1 MKTYTSR
8 DIADAIISS
17 KITRD
22 TTFVLES
29 DALEQIRQFKDTL
42 GLLYSAQNG
51 CPLPKYQEDWNKA
64 MTEAATLLG
73 ADRE

>member
-17 KITRD
+17 KITRE

-29 DALEQIRQFKDTL
+29 DALKQIRQFKDTL
-42 GLLYSAQNG
+42 ELLHSVQNG
-51 CPLPKYQEDWNKA
+51 CPLPKYQEDWNTA
-64 MTEAATLLG
+64 MTEAASLLG
-73 ADRE
+73 GYRE